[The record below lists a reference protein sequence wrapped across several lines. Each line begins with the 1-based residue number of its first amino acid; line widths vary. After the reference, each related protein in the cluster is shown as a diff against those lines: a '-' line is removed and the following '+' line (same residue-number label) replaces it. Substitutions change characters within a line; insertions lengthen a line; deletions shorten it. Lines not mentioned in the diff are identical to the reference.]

1 MALFELIKMKEQ
13 LSILKS
19 MTKNRQLLEIA
30 QKVADNER
38 INKEEGIILYEKG
51 DPGYLSVLAN
61 LVRERINGSYVFF
74 NRNFHIE
81 PTNICIN
88 KCTFCSYRRHKDE
101 EGCWEFSIA
110 DIRKKVEKYVGTGVT
125 EVHIVGGIHPDW
137 DLGYYLNMIREIKV
151 AFPEIHV
158 KAFTAV
164 EIDYMVKQSGISLS
178 EGFSLLKEAG
188 LDSMPGGGAEIFDE
202 TLREKICPGKTGSS
216 RWLEIHE
223 TAHKS
228 EIPTNATMLYG
239 LLENYSHRIDHLNRL
254 RELQDKTNGF
264 NTFIPLKFKHY
275 NNAYSKVPESTVI
288 EDLKNYAVSRI
299 FLDNIL
305 HLKAYWP
312 MIGKQVAQLS
322 LAFGVDDLDGTI
334 DDSTKIYSMAGSS
347 EKKPTASTSELV
359 NIIKDAGF
367 LPVER
372 DTVYNIVK
380 IYD

>member
-1 MALFELIKMKEQ
+1 MINKEQ
-13 LSILKS
+13 LAF
-19 MTKNRQLLEIA
+19 LETTAQSEVMLNIA
-30 QKVADNER
+30 GKVINGER
-38 INKEEGIILYEKG
+38 ISEEEGVALYTEG
-51 DPGYLSVLAN
+51 ELGYLAVLADI
-61 LVRERINGSYVFF
+61 VRKRVNGDYVFF

-88 KCTFCSYRRHKDE
+88 RCTFCSYRRQKGE
-101 EGCWEFSIA
+101 EGSWEYSIE
-110 DIRKKVEKYVGTGVT
+110 DIRKKVEGYAGSGVT
-125 EVHIVGGIHPDW
+125 EVHIVGGIHPDR
-137 DLGYYLNMIREIKV
+137 DLDYYIKMIGAVK
-151 AFPEIHV
+151 AANPDIHI

-164 EIDYMVKQSGISLS
+164 EIDNMVKQSGISLS
-178 EGFSLLKEAG
+178 EGFARLKEAG

-223 TAHKS
+223 AAHQFD
-228 EIPTNATMLYG
+228 IPTNSTMLYG
-239 LLENYSHRIDHLNRL
+239 LLENYNQRIDHMGRL
-254 RELQDKTNGF
+254 RKLQDKTKGF

-275 NNAYSKVPESTVI
+275 NNAYSRVPESTII

-299 FLDNIL
+299 FLDNIP

-312 MIGKQVAQLS
+312 MVGKQVAQLS

-347 EKKPTASTSELV
+347 EKNPTASTSEL
-359 NIIKDAGF
+359 ITMIKDAGF

-372 DTVYNIVK
+372 DTVYNI
-380 IYD
+380 INLYYS